1 MSHFYKLLG
10 ISLLL
15 VGCATFAPKPG
26 MTVQELNSMSALS
39 MNQNLVSLG
48 KNNILNAD
56 VYETGSQNYKR
67 LRNFTPPEGGWQYFY
82 FQNGRLMDQKNIQA
96 ILTQQAEA
104 QKKAEADRQAAQK
117 KAEADR
123 QAALAKQQK
132 DATEKAVKQKEQQKT
147 LNKLNEM

>member
-1 MSHFYKLLG
+1 
-10 ISLLL
+10 
-15 VGCATFAPKPG
+15 
-26 MTVQELNSMSALS
+26 
-39 MNQNLVSLG
+39 
-48 KNNILNAD
+48 
-56 VYETGSQNYKR
+56 
-67 LRNFTPPEGGWQYFY
+67 
-82 FQNGRLMDQKNIQA
+82 MDQKNIQA